1 MMWYGVSCARPCALL
16 RGPAFLMPLYHS
28 LKILSPPKMWLKGRF
43 FFYKSP
49 HERLAAYT
57 ISSEVRSLFRKEKHH
72 NTRPEFW
79 TPIFIYRIDS
89 LSWKLGRRRDLP
101 CGVPMVWLPACMA
114 KRIALASGC
123 RDHEITHC
131 GGDQTMQMYGRF
143 GRFPQFLWCIVW
155 VASIMAPE
163 KWAVPRILLRVYLY
177 RCNYHWFI

>member
-1 MMWYGVSCARPCALL
+1 MKGWKRTP
-16 RGPAFLMPLYHS
+16 S
-28 LKILSPPKMWLKGRF
+28 LPKSGHFSGKKNIAN
-43 FFYKSP
+43 Y
-49 HERLAAYT
+49 
-57 ISSEVRSLFRKEKHH
+57 ISIVKCGWFKYY

-143 GRFPQFLWCIVW
+143 GGFPKFLWCIVW

-163 KWAVPRILLRVYLY
+163 K
-177 RCNYHWFI
+177 